1 MIVYHGSRY
10 KFDTPDIAA
19 MGENT
24 LERSFPLGL
33 WVSANRQVAELFGPF
48 VYRMEIDA
56 IPMLLR
62 TEQLLSRPRHIHVH
76 AGRDVLILPNRFMVV
91 INLDVIR
98 NFRYTADDSRQIVPQ
113 RRNVSCM

>member
-1 MIVYHGSRY
+1 MIVYHGSRH
-10 KFDTPDIAA
+10 KFDAPDIAA

-24 LERSFPLGL
+24 SERSFPLGL

-48 VYRMEIDA
+48 VYQMEIDT
-56 IPMLLR
+56 IPTLLR
-62 TEQLLSRPRHIHVH
+62 SDELLSRPRHIHVRDR
-76 AGRDVLILPNRFMVV
+76 RDVLILPNRFMVI

-98 NFRYTADDSRQIVPQ
+98 NFRYTGDDSWQIEPQ